1 MLSIKWQPEVA
12 IWQPWGQPSDSHLVY
27 QVTAIWSNKWQHK
40 VYQVI
45 ATWST
50 KWQQP
55 YGLTSDSYMVSQVT
69 ATWSTKWQPYG
80 QSSDSYVVSQVTATW
95 STKWSHKVYQVTATW
110 SLKDSYVRVLWS
122 LTGGSVTFVFTTLIF
137 FLVQYLCILQIK
149 IITMFILTYIC
160 FYIKLY

>member
-12 IWQPWGQPSDSHLVY
+12 IWQPWGQPSDSHVVY
-27 QVTAIWSNKWQHK
+27 QVTAIWSNKWQYM
-40 VYQVI
+40 VL
-45 ATWST
+45 
-50 KWQQP
+50 P
-55 YGLTSDSYMVSQVT
+55 SDSYMVSQVT

-149 IITMFILTYIC
+149 IIPMFILTYIC